1 MMVSKPII
9 LFGQKFFIIG
19 TLKEEVYLALGG
31 KLGNPTSMG
40 GTALLP
46 QDRVYSNL
54 EGIEGAREGPPK
66 PLNC

>member
-19 TLKEEVYLALGG
+19 TLKEEVYLVLGG

-40 GTALLP
+40 GRHYFLRTGFIAIWRAL
-46 QDRVYSNL
+46 
-54 EGIEGAREGPPK
+54 REQGRD
-66 PLNC
+66 LQSH